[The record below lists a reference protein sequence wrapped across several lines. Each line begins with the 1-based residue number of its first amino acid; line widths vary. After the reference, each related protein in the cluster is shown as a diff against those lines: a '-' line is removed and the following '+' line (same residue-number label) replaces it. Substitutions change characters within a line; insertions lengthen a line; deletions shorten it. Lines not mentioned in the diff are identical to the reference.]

1 MRAMLCT
8 PALALCAAW
17 LACGLACG
25 LAWPGWAREG
35 EATVVAQ
42 PGASGLVDTRSDTW
56 VATDGLGRTLAGEA
70 ECRARRDDRAVGI
83 FYFLWLTSD
92 ANGGGVPSS
101 GPFDIA
107 RIVAANPTNPEWG
120 PVNAFHH
127 WSEPLFG
134 YYLMD
139 DEWVIRRHAQMLTD
153 AGVDVII
160 FDATNMAT
168 YPGVYL
174 RICAVYQA
182 MRAEGRA
189 TPQIAFLLNTEPVRT
204 ARKLWD
210 EFYGKGLYPELW
222 FPWKGKPLLMASPE
236 GMPDPLRDF
245 FTFRH
250 SWAWCDPNG
259 WFGTGRDKW
268 PWLASTPQGFG
279 WHESPDRPEQISV
292 AVAEHPVS
300 NIGRSFHD
308 GAEPAPADQRP
319 EAGLHFAEQIRRALE
334 VDPEFVFITGWNEWV
349 AQRFVSDGGMQLC
362 GRPLAK
368 GDTFFVDTY
377 SQEYSRDIE
386 PMRGGHGDAYYWQM
400 VDFIRR
406 YKGVRPLPSPSA
418 PKTIA
423 IDGDFGDWDEVAP
436 EYRDDAFDTVARNH
450 PGWGSVGTLID
461 TTGRNDIVL
470 TKVARDTD
478 SLYVYVRTREALSPP
493 TDRAWM
499 MLFLGSGDYDA
510 GWEGFQF
517 VVNRTVVGRSA
528 TLLERSTGGFR
539 FEPVAE
545 LRFEAR
551 GNEME
556 LAIPRAALGWGPD
569 RGPLDFRL
577 KWIDNM
583 QAEGDP
589 LDSLVHGEAAPN
601 GRFAYRYREQ

>member
-1 MRAMLCT
+1 MRVT
-8 PALALCAAW
+8 EGTTILALGAVA
-17 LACGLACG
+17 LVCGLARPATAQG
-25 LAWPGWAREG
+25 G
-35 EATVVAQ
+35 EATVAPRVQ
-42 PGASGLVDTRSDTW
+42 VTGSIDTMSDTW
-56 VATDGLGRTLAGEA
+56 AATDGLGRTIAGQD

-83 FYFLWLTSD
+83 FYFLWLTND
-92 ANGGGVPSS
+92 GNGGGVPSS
-101 GPFDIA
+101 GPFDIT
-107 RIVAANPTNPEWG
+107 RILAANPAAPEWG

-160 FDATNMAT
+160 CDATNALT

-182 MRAEGRA
+182 MRAEGKP
-189 TPQIAFLLNTEPVRT
+189 TPQIAFLLNSAHVQT
-204 ARKLWD
+204 AQKLWD
-210 EFYGKGLYPELW
+210 EFCGKGLYSELW
-222 FPWKGKPLLMASPE
+222 FPWRGKPLLMASPE
-236 GMPDPLRDF
+236 GMPEPLRDF

-259 WFGTGRDKW
+259 WFGDGRDKW

-279 WHESPDRPEQISV
+279 WHDSPDRPEQISV
-292 AVAEHPVS
+292 AVAQHPVS

-319 EAGLHFAEQIRRALE
+319 EAGLYFAEQIRRALE
-334 VDPEFVFITGWNEWV
+334 VDPEFVFLTGWNEWV
-349 AQRFVSDGGMQLC
+349 AQRFLSDGGMQLG

-368 GDTFFVDTY
+368 GETFFVDTY

-406 YKGVRPLPSPSA
+406 YKGVRPLPSPGA

-423 IDGDFGDWDEVAP
+423 IDGDFGDWADVTP
-436 EYRDDAFDTVARNH
+436 EYRDDALDTLPRNH
-450 PGWGSVGTLID
+450 PGWGSVGALTD
-461 TTGRNDIVL
+461 ATGRNDVVL
-470 TKVARDTD
+470 TKVARDEAN
-478 SLYVYVRTREALSPP
+478 LYVYVRTREPLSPS

-499 MLFLGSGDYDA
+499 MLFLGSGARDA

-517 VVNRTVVGRSA
+517 VVNRTVLGPSA
-528 TLLERSTGGFR
+528 TLLERSTVGFA
-539 FEPVAE
+539 FEPITE

-551 GNEME
+551 SAEME
-556 LAIPRAALGWGPD
+556 LAIPREALGWGAG

-583 QAEGDP
+583 QEEGEI
-589 LDSLVHGEAAPN
+589 LDSLVHGETAPN